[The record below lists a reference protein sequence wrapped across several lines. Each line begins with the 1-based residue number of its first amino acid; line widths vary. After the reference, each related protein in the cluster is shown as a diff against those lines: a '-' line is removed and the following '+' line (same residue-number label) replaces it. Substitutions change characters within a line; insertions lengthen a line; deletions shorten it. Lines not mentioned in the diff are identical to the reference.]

1 MRHIQLHLIDL
12 RFYVSYNIFTVLVVY
27 FWTFSS
33 RCKEYKKKKFKKQK
47 QNTCSKNKQK
57 TTTKLNRRCKKKTHT
72 QTEQKGITNSEI
84 V

>member
-1 MRHIQLHLIDL
+1 M
-12 RFYVSYNIFTVLVVY
+12 
-27 FWTFSS
+27 
-33 RCKEYKKKKFKKQK
+33 FKKQ
-47 QNTCSKNKQK
+47 TK